1 VPIIPPDVH
10 NYAFAHSTPQSANLQ
25 EVERWT
31 RENRE
36 DHGML
41 TGRLEGGLLRLLV
54 QLSGARRVVEVGTF
68 TGYSALSMAQ
78 GLPADGTL
86 VTCELDPDNAA
97 AARRHFAADPHGH
110 KVTLLEGPALVSLS
124 TLDGPFDLAFVDADK
139 ENYPNYLEA
148 LLPMMRPGGL
158 LAFDNA
164 LWSGSVADPTDQ
176 RETTAAIRVLNAAIS
191 ANDRLDSVLLTVRDG
206 LHLARVRS

>member
-1 VPIIPPDVH
+1 MPIIPPDVH
-10 NYAFAHSTPQSANLQ
+10 DYAFAHSTPQSPHLQ

-31 RENRE
+31 RAHRE

-54 QLSGARRVVEVGTF
+54 QISGARRIVEVGTF

-78 GLPADGTL
+78 ALPEDGRL

-110 KVTLLEGPALVSLS
+110 KVRLLEGPGLTSLA
-124 TLDGPFDLAFVDADK
+124 TLAGPFDLAFVDADK
-139 ENYPNYLEA
+139 ENYPNYLQA
-148 LLPMMRPGGL
+148 LLPKMRSGGL

-164 LWSGSVADPTDQ
+164 LWSGSVANPEDD
-176 RETTAAIRVLNAAIS
+176 RATTAAIRVLNRAI
-191 ANDRLDSVLLTVRDG
+191 AEDDRLDSVLLTVRDG
-206 LHLARVRS
+206 LHLARIR

>member
-1 VPIIPPDVH
+1 MFIVPPEVH
-10 NYAFAHSTPQSANLQ
+10 DYAFAHSTPQSANLQ
-25 EVERWT
+25 QVEAWT
-31 RENRE
+31 RTHRE

-54 QLSGARRVVEVGTF
+54 SLSGARRIVEVGTF

-78 GLPADGTL
+78 ALPSDGTL
-86 VTCELDPDNAA
+86 VTCELEPDNAR

-110 KVTLLEGPALVSLS
+110 KITLLEGPALASLR
-124 TLDGPFDLAFVDADK
+124 TLTGPFDLAFVDADK
-139 ENYPNYLEA
+139 ENYSNYLDA

-164 LWSGSVADPTDQ
+164 LWSGSVTLPDDL
-176 RETTAAIRVLNAAIS
+176 RESTVAIRALNE
-191 ANDRLDSVLLTVRDG
+191 RLRSHPGLDNVLLTVRDG
-206 LHLARVRS
+206 LHLARVL

>member
-1 VPIIPPDVH
+1 MSIIPLEVH
-10 NYAFAHSTPQSANLQ
+10 DYAFAHSTPQSANLRQ
-25 EVERWT
+25 VEAWT
-31 RENRE
+31 RDHRE

-54 QLSGARRVVEVGTF
+54 SLSGARRIVEVGTF

-78 GLPADGTL
+78 ALPEDGTL
-86 VTCELDPDNAA
+86 VTCELDAENAQ

-110 KVTLLEGPALVSLS
+110 KITLLEGPGLDSLA
-124 TLDGPFDLAFVDADK
+124 TLRGPFDLAFVDADK
-139 ENYPNYLEA
+139 ENYPNYLDA

-164 LWSGSVADPTDQ
+164 LWSGAVALDDDL
-176 RETTAAIRVLNAAIS
+176 RETTVAIRLLNERLRAHP
-191 ANDRLDSVLLTVRDG
+191 RLDNVLLTVRDG
-206 LHLARVRS
+206 LHLARVL

>member
-1 VPIIPPDVH
+1 VSIIPEDVH
-10 NYAFAHSTPQSANLQ
+10 DYAFDHSTPQSPHLQ

-31 RENRE
+31 RAHRE

-54 QLSGARRVVEVGTF
+54 QLSGARHIVEVGTF

-78 GLPADGTL
+78 GLPEDGTL

-110 KVTLLEGPALVSLS
+110 KITLIEGPGVDSLDTLEGP
-124 TLDGPFDLAFVDADK
+124 FDMAFVDADK
-139 ENYPNYLEA
+139 ENYPNYLAA
-148 LLPMMRPGGL
+148 LIPKMRQGGL

-164 LWSGSVADPTDQ
+164 LWSGSVANPEDD
-176 RETTAAIRVLNAAIS
+176 RETTEAIRVMNQAIAAD
-191 ANDRLDSVLLTVRDG
+191 ARLDGVLLTVRDG
-206 LHLARVRS
+206 LHLARVR